1 VHLSSDNCNFSNKGI
16 SIMSTYQSL
25 LQKKTELDAKI
36 AEAHKHEK
44 IAAITQVRELVQQF
58 GLSADDLFGK
68 YTSAGVRIVV
78 GKRST
83 VAPKYRDP
91 ATSATWTGRGKP
103 PKWIADKDRTAFA
116 I

>member
-1 VHLSSDNCNFSNKGI
+1 
-16 SIMSTYQSL
+16 MSTYQSL

-58 GLSADDLFGK
+58 GLCADDLFGK
-68 YTSAGVRIVV
+68 YTSAGVRIVA

-91 ATSATWTGRGKP
+91 ATGATWTGRGKP